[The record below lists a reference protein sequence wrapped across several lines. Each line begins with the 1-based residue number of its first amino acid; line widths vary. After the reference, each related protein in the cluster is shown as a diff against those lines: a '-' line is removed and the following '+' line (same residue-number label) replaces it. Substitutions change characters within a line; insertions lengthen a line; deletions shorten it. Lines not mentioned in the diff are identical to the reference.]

1 MSAATPVPGGYE
13 VFAQTQP
20 GKPLT
25 HVGSVRAADP
35 ILAWQ
40 AAKDAFGR
48 RDDLSA
54 LWVVPQSAIVTRT
67 AADEPALQA
76 RSRAPY
82 RQPGAPIRFRKERR
96 STA

>member
-1 MSAATPVPGGYE
+1 MPAATPVPGGYE
-13 VFAQTQP
+13 VFAQVQP
-20 GKPLT
+20 GKPLA

-54 LWVVPQSAIVTRT
+54 LWVVPQSAIVTET
-67 AADEPALQA
+67 EADEPALQA
-76 RSRAPY
+76 RSRAPH
-82 RQPGAPIRFRKERR
+82 RQPGAPIRFRKQRR
-96 STA
+96 SAV